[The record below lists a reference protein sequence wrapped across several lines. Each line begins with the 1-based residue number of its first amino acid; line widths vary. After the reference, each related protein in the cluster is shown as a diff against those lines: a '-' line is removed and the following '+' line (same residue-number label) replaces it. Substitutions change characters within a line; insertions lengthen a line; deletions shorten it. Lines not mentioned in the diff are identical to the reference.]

1 MSQVV
6 MRKRLKER
14 GYDPETSASRP
25 EVNRHLLWLPVA
37 AAIVQTV
44 CLVML
49 VIEDQLVFAIAT
61 AAVVVPMIVRY
72 INVKRGTA
80 RDVVMLDQGSPS
92 MIFSCHLTNKDPVLH

>member
-1 MSQVV
+1 

-14 GYDPETSASRP
+14 GYDPETCLKAK
-25 EVNRHLLWLPVA
+25 VNRHVLWLPMA

-49 VIEDQLVFAIAT
+49 VIEDQLVFGIAT

-72 INVKRGTA
+72 INVKRGKA
-80 RDVVMLDQGSPS
+80 RDVIMLDQGEKSFDDLFPP
-92 MIFSCHLTNKDPVLH
+92 LNK

>member
-14 GYDPETSASRP
+14 GYDPNECLKAR
-25 EVNRHLLWLPVA
+25 VNKNLLWLPVA

-61 AAVVVPMIVRY
+61 AAVIVPMIVRY

-80 RDVVMLDQGSPS
+80 RDVVMLDQGEKSFDELFPP
-92 MIFSCHLTNKDPVLH
+92 LK